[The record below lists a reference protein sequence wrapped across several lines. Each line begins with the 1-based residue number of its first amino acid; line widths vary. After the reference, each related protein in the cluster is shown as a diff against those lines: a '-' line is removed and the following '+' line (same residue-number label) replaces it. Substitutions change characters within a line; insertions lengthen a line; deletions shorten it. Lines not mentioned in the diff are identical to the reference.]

1 MDADVFHPEV
11 IVAKRQR
18 FFKDLV
24 DFYEQE
30 YKDGC
35 RPHLSVALLN
45 GSIGFVGVSG
55 EFFCQHSLDLKRRAR
70 LDHVFFLGYCNDYQQ
85 YFPTIENAS
94 EGGYG
99 ADPGVSTAEVGA
111 GEQMMNA
118 ALIQLYR
125 MRGKY
130 QDMPWKGSR

>member
-1 MDADVFHPEV
+1 VP
-11 IVAKRQR
+11 
-18 FFKDLV
+18 
-24 DFYEQE
+24 
-30 YKDGC
+30 
-35 RPHLSVALLN
+35 P
-45 GSIGFVGVSG
+45 
-55 EFFCQHSLDLKRRAR
+55 
-70 LDHVFFLGYCNDYQQ
+70 YQQ

-130 QDMPWKGSR
+130 PDMPREGSK